1 MQKRLRDETVEKLRT
16 GKKSDLEAQI
26 RWKQKD

>member
-16 GKKSDLEAQI
+16 GKESDLETQI
-26 RWKQKD
+26 RWKQKH